1 MINNDTY
8 QERPQL
14 IVIVGPTA
22 VGKSEVAARVA
33 QRLGGEVVSCDAM
46 QVYRGLPICTAV
58 PSASVRALA
67 LHHGLEM
74 IERSEEWSAA
84 RFVAFATS
92 AIEQVVTRQS
102 VPVLI
107 GGSGL
112 YVRSLLDG
120 LCPAPAADWEL
131 RRRLLDEAAASGGER
146 LHQRLAAVDAIA
158 ASRIH
163 PHNVRRVIRALEV
176 YERDGQPL
184 SQLQRQTVGIAD
196 RYRVAMIGLT
206 ASRPLLYRW
215 IDARVEAM
223 VARGLVEEVRR
234 ALQQPMG
241 RTAERVLGVPEIAGY
256 LRGER
261 ELDEAARLLQR
272 NSRRYA
278 KRQLTW
284 FRADARIQWIERGE
298 PDTIDTLVDRV
309 VALLPA
315 ERWAARS
322 AVGVAS

>member
-1 MINNDTY
+1 MVNHKG
-8 QERPQL
+8 QVLPL
-14 IVIVGPTA
+14 LVVIVGPTA

-33 QRLGGEVVSCDAM
+33 RRLGGEVVSCDAM
-46 QVYRGLPICTAV
+46 QAYRGLPICTAV
-58 PSASVRALA
+58 PSASVRALVP
-67 LHHGLEM
+67 HHGLEM

-92 AIEQVVTRQS
+92 AIEQIAARRS
-102 VPVLI
+102 APVLV

-131 RRRLLDEAAASGGER
+131 RRRLLDEAAAGGGER
-146 LHQRLAAVDAIA
+146 LHQRLASVDAVA

-176 YERDGQPL
+176 HERVGQPL
-184 SQLQRQTVGIAD
+184 SELQRQTVGIAD

-234 ALQQPMG
+234 VLQQPMS
-241 RTAERVLGVPEIAGY
+241 RTAERVLGVSEIAGY
-256 LRGER
+256 LRGEHG
-261 ELDEAARLLQR
+261 LDEAVGLLQR

-284 FRADARIQWIERGE
+284 FRADSRIQWIERGE
-298 PDTIDTLVDRV
+298 SDAMDALVDRV
-309 VALLPA
+309 VALLTV
-315 ERWAARS
+315 ERRAARS
-322 AVGVAS
+322 AVEVAS

>member
-1 MINNDTY
+1 MVHANG
-8 QERPQL
+8 QVLPQL
-14 IVIVGPTA
+14 VVIVGPTG

-46 QVYRGLPICTAV
+46 QVYRELPICTAV

-67 LHHGLEM
+67 PHHGLEM
-74 IERSEEWSAA
+74 IERSEEWNVA

-92 AIEQVVTRQS
+92 CIEQIVARQS
-102 VPVLI
+102 VPVLV
-107 GGSGL
+107 GGNGL
-112 YVRSLLDG
+112 YIRSLLDG

-131 RRRLLDEAAASGGER
+131 RRRLLDEVAAGGGER
-146 LHQRLAAVDAIA
+146 LHQRLASVDAVA

-163 PHNVRRVIRALEV
+163 PRNVRRVIRALEV
-176 YERDGQPL
+176 QERSGQLL
-184 SQLQRQTVGIAD
+184 SEWQRQTAGIVD

-223 VARGLVEEVRR
+223 VASGLVEEVRC
-234 ALQQPMG
+234 AQQQPMS

-256 LRGER
+256 RRGER
-261 ELDEAARLLQR
+261 GLDEAVRLLQR

-284 FRADARIQWIERGE
+284 FRTDSRIQWVERGQS
-298 PDTIDTLVDRV
+298 DTIDALVDRV
-309 VALLPA
+309 LALLSV
-315 ERWAARS
+315 EQWAVRS
-322 AVGVAS
+322 AIGGVS